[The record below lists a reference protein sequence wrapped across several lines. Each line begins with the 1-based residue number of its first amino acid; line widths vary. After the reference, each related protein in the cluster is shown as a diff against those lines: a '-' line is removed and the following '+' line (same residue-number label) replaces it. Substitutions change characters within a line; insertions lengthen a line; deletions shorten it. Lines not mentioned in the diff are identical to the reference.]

1 MAIAVGASAAAA
13 DATPARACFAGAAFH
28 TPLGRDSIDGL
39 AHPPPQPAR
48 VALEYGGTGD
58 EVPYRLLPGCPLE
71 SLEQRLYG
79 IVEGVVERAL
89 NEAQTT
95 PGERG
100 AMGVFVG
107 TSSADVSVSEARYR
121 RELGATGDA
130 LALAGSNSIANL
142 TLHLRQR
149 FGLGGPDYSF
159 NTACTS
165 SANALMAAADMVSRG
180 RLEAA
185 VVVGVELFNVITAA
199 GFQGLGLLAEGL
211 MRPFDRDRGGLTLGE
226 GCSAVVL
233 RRRAPGTGDLRLLGA
248 ATLCDTYSMSTTN
261 PDGSTVAQ
269 VINRALERA
278 GIQARDIAALKV
290 HGTASLYSDEAEAA
304 GMRAVFDRIPPL
316 FALKPH
322 IGHTFGAC
330 GLNELLLFRAAAAR
344 GWLPPSPGVA
354 SPERADLG
362 MALNQEAV
370 ALEPGYY
377 MLNYFGFGG
386 NNTSLVL
393 ANAD

>member
-1 MAIAVGASAAAA
+1 MTVGGAAVAA
-13 DATPARACFAGAAFH
+13 DAVPGRAFFAGASFH
-28 TPLGRDSIDGL
+28 TPMGRDAIDGL
-39 AHPPPQPAR
+39 AEPTPQPSR
-48 VALEYGGTGD
+48 VALEYGGARD
-58 EVPYRLLPGCPLE
+58 DVPYLLLPDRPLE
-71 SLEQRLYG
+71 ALEERLYA
-79 IVEGVVERAL
+79 IVEGVLERAL
-89 NEAQTT
+89 DEAQAT

-100 AMGVFVG
+100 GMGIFLG

-121 RELGATGDA
+121 RDLATRPDEA

-165 SANALMAAADMVSRG
+165 SANAFMAAEQMIAQG

-185 VVVGVELFNVITAA
+185 VVVGVELFNIVTAA
-199 GFQGLGLLAEGL
+199 GFQSLGLLAEGA

-226 GCSAVVL
+226 GCSAAVL
-233 RRRAPGTGDLRLLGA
+233 TRRRHHARDLRLLGA

-269 VINRALERA
+269 VIRQALARA
-278 GIQARDIAALKV
+278 GVDGGDIAALKV
-290 HGTASLYSDEAEAA
+290 HGTASLHSDEAEAA
-304 GMRAVFDRIPPL
+304 GMRAVFDRVPPL

-330 GLNELLLFRAAAAR
+330 GLNELLLFREAAAQ
-344 GWLPPSPGVA
+344 GWLPASPGVA

-362 MALNQEAV
+362 LALNQEPTPI
-370 ALEPGYY
+370 EPGHF

-386 NNTSLVL
+386 NNTSLVVS
-393 ANAD
+393 NVV